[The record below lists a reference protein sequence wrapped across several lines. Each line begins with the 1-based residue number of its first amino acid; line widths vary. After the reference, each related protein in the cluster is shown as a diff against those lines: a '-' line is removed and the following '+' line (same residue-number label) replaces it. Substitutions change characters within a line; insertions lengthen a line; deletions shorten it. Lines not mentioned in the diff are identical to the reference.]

1 MIRGTFLGIEVAKS
15 GLLSARGGLDTT
27 GHNIS
32 NAGTEGYSRQRVQIR
47 AAFPLNFPGPF
58 VTLRP
63 GHIGTGAELYAI
75 TRARS
80 AFIEA
85 QIHREGGSQQRFAT
99 ISDGLKNVEDIFGEP
114 ADAAFNGLT
123 EQFFN
128 AWEDLSNDPES
139 IAARTNLKEAAA
151 ALCDFVNQT
160 DFKLKQ
166 ELTKINEQLRGKVEE
181 INSLAAQ
188 IADINKQIALSETAG
203 ATTSIKA
210 NDLKDRRDLY
220 IEQLSKLV
228 NARVLDSRDGN
239 LNVLIEGH
247 PIVTGITAHP
257 IGLRIA
263 GDDPQRPQI
272 EFTASRIALSIQSG
286 EVKGLLDLR
295 DKEIPEVAMRFA
307 QLISTF
313 TNRVNEAH
321 IKGYGLD
328 GNKGRAFFE
337 DRLTRRVLG
346 TGILPAGTTL
356 DTTLDTLGVTSGDF
370 FIQGQRI
377 VIEDKEVLPGQ
388 ALTLGQLLER
398 IRVNT
403 LDVRPELDTSGG
415 FPRIIIN
422 QFNPPDEQDPLEIT
436 DGTSNFFEVAGLK
449 DEPVQ
454 DMQLEP
460 PYGNSL
466 LNLKINPAV
475 SADLRTI
482 AAAGDDGL
490 GFPGPGDNRTAREI
504 AGLKNESN
512 SLLRTTFGEFFQ
524 SIIARLGSRAQDTD
538 RNAESQRLVVEQ
550 LNTRRQEVSG
560 VNLDEEAVQLI
571 KYQKAFE
578 ASARALTTVDE
589 AIDTIINRMGI
600 VGR

>member
-15 GLLSARGGLDTT
+15 GLLAARGGLDTT

-75 TRARS
+75 TRSRS

-85 QIHREGGSQQRFAT
+85 QIHREGGAQQRYAT
-99 ISDGLKNVEDIFGEP
+99 VSDGLKNVEDIFGEP

-139 IAARTNLKEAAA
+139 IAARTNLKEAAG
-151 ALCDFVNQT
+151 ALSDFVNQT

-166 ELTKINEQLRGKVEE
+166 ELDKVNEQLRGKVEE

-188 IADINKQIALSETAG
+188 IADINKQISQSETAG

-220 IEQLSKLV
+220 IEQLSKLLNV
-228 NARVLDSRDGN
+228 RVLDSQDGN
-239 LNVLIEGH
+239 LNVLVEGH
-247 PIVTGITAHP
+247 PIVTGIVAHK

-263 GDDPQRPQI
+263 GADPQRPQI
-272 EFTASRIALSIQSG
+272 EFTASRIPLSIQSG

-295 DKEIPEVAMRFA
+295 DQEIPAVVGRFA
-307 QLISTF
+307 QLVSAF
-313 TNRVNEAH
+313 TNRVNEVH

-346 TGILPAGTTL
+346 TGVLPAGTTL
-356 DTTLDTLGVTSGDF
+356 DTTLDSLGITSGDF

-415 FPRIIIN
+415 FPRLIIN
-422 QFNPPDEQDPLEIT
+422 QFNPPDEKDPLEIT

-449 DEPVQ
+449 DQPVQ

-466 LNLKINPAV
+466 LNLKLNPAIA
-475 SADLRTI
+475 ADLRTI

-524 SIIARLGSRAQDTD
+524 SVIARLGSRAQDTD

-550 LNTRRQEVSG
+550 LDARRQEVSG

-578 ASARALTTVDE
+578 ASARALTTADE
-589 AIDTIINRMGI
+589 ALDTIINRTGL

>member
-1 MIRGTFLGIEVAKS
+1 MIRNTFLGIQVAKS
-15 GLLSARGGLDTT
+15 GLMAARGGLDTT

-32 NAGTEGYSRQRVQIR
+32 NAGTEGYSRQRVNIR
-47 AAFPLNFPGPF
+47 ASFPLNFPGPF

-63 GHIGTGAELYAI
+63 GQIGTGTEIYSI

-85 QIHREGGSQQRFAT
+85 QIHHEGGTQQRFQT
-99 ISDGLKNVEDIFGEP
+99 VSEGLRSVEDIFGEP
-114 ADAAFNGLT
+114 TDAAFNGLT
-123 EQFFN
+123 EQFYS

-139 IAARTNLKEAAA
+139 ISARTNLKEAADA
-151 ALCDFVNQT
+151 VASFVNQT

-166 ELTKINEQLRGKVEE
+166 EVVKINEQLRGKVEE

-188 IADINKQIALSETAG
+188 IADVNKQIQMSESG
-203 ATTSIKA
+203 GSMTSIQA
-210 NDLKDRRDLY
+210 NDLKDRRDSY
-220 IEQLSKLV
+220 IESLSKLV
-228 NARVLDSRDGN
+228 NARVLQGRDGS

-247 PIVTGITAHP
+247 PLVSDSTAHR
-257 IGLRIA
+257 IGLRIT
-263 GDDPQRPQI
+263 GNDPQRPII
-272 EFTASRIALSIQSG
+272 EFTASRIPLSIRSG
-286 EVKGLLDLR
+286 EVDGLLKLR
-295 DKEIPEVAMRFA
+295 DREIPEVVRGFSK
-307 QLISTF
+307 LVTTF

-328 GNKGRAFFE
+328 GNKGRAFFD

-346 TGILPAGTTL
+346 NVVLPAGTTL
-356 DTTLDTLGVTSGDF
+356 YTTIDSLGITSGDF
-370 FIQGQRI
+370 FIQGERI

-398 IRVNT
+398 IRVNSI
-403 LDVRPELDTSGG
+403 DVRPELDTSGG
-415 FPRIIIN
+415 FPRIVIN
-422 QFNPPDEQDPLEIT
+422 QFNPPDENDPLNIT
-436 DGTSNFFEVAGLK
+436 DGTSNFFETAGLK
-449 DEPVQ
+449 NQPVQ

-466 LNLKINPAV
+466 LNLRVNPAV
-475 SADLRTI
+475 ASDLRAI

-490 GFPGPGDNRTAREI
+490 GFPGPGDNRTALEI

-512 SLLRTTFGEFFQ
+512 SSLRTTIGEFFQ
-524 SIIARLGSRAQDTD
+524 SVIARLGSRAQDSQ
-538 RNAESQRLVVEQ
+538 RNSESQKLVVEQ
-550 LNTRRQEVSG
+550 LDNRRQQISG

-578 ASARALTTVDE
+578 ASARALTTVDD
-589 AIDTIINRMGI
+589 ALDVIINRMGM